1 MTKIRNKEIIEHLK
15 KVGATLEDSFRKN
28 TVALVMKDK
37 SDITNKMR
45 DAEKRGIEIFTVEEF
60 KAKYMA

>member
-1 MTKIRNKEIIEHLK
+1 
-15 KVGATLEDSFRKN
+15 
-28 TVALVMKDK
+28 MKDK

-60 KAKYMA
+60 KAKYMI